1 MYLIY
6 DDVSLIPSANV
17 CLSSF
22 SLVRLPQSGEK
33 IGVPVPRLVWPDSHS
48 WNMSHLMTSQFGAGK
63 ERKYEDQN

>member
-6 DDVSLIPSANV
+6 DDVSLIPSGNV